1 MFVKISEQPSLY
13 NDLEKKS
20 VREILEDIN
29 REDQKVALA
38 VQKAIPQIEKLV
50 TQIVPRMK
58 QGGRIFYMGA
68 GTSGRLG
75 VLDAAECPPTYSTDP
90 ERVRAVIAGGYGAMF
105 AAVEGAEDDRSL
117 GANDLKALH
126 LTEDDSVV
134 GIAAS
139 GRTPYVLGAL
149 DFAKSVG
156 ALTIA
161 VTCCPGCEAEA
172 HADIAISPA
181 PGPEVITGSTRMK
194 SGTAQKM
201 ILNMLSTGVMVK
213 LGKVYGNLMVD
224 VKASNEKLRER
235 CVRIARRPARRTPR
249 RARRLSRRTTP
260 ANRPSS
266 CCCSAWTSPGRKRCS
281 RARTA
286 VSPRRWRAEHG
297 ISPL

>member
-1 MFVKISEQPSLY
+1 MTDIGKLATEQRNAASEHIDRLPTL
-13 NDLEKKS
+13 DM
-20 VREILEDIN
+20 VRLINNEDK
-29 REDQKVALA
+29 KVAGA
-38 VQKAIPQIEKLV
+38 VEAVCPQIAEA
-50 TQIVPRMK
+50 IDGIYARM
-58 QGGRIFYMGA
+58 QRGGRLIYTGC

-134 GIAAS
+134 GVAAS

-149 DFAKSVG
+149 DYAKSVG

-201 ILNMLSTGVMVK
+201 ILNMITPSVMIQLGRVKGNKMVNMQLSNQKLVDRGTRMIVEELGLDYGKAKALLLMHGSVKKAVDAYRGVT
-213 LGKVYGNLMVD
+213 L
-224 VKASNEKLRER
+224 
-235 CVRIARRPARRTPR
+235 
-249 RARRLSRRTTP
+249 
-260 ANRPSS
+260 
-266 CCCSAWTSPGRKRCS
+266 
-281 RARTA
+281 
-286 VSPRRWRAEHG
+286 
-297 ISPL
+297 

>member
-1 MFVKISEQPSLY
+1 MTDIGKLATEQRNAASEHIDRLPTLDMVLLI
-13 NDLEKKS
+13 NN
-20 VREILEDIN
+20 EDK
-29 REDQKVALA
+29 KVAGA
-38 VQKAIPQIEKLV
+38 VETVCPQIAGA
-50 TQIVPRMK
+50 IDGIYARM
-58 QGGRIFYMGA
+58 QRGGRLIYTGC

-117 GANDLKALH
+117 GANDLKARH

-149 DFAKSVG
+149 DYAKSVG
-156 ALTIA
+156 ALTVA

-224 VKASNEKLRER
+224 VKA
-235 CVRIARRPARRTPR
+235 
-249 RARRLSRRTTP
+249 
-260 ANRPSS
+260 
-266 CCCSAWTSPGRKRCS
+266 
-281 RARTA
+281 
-286 VSPRRWRAEHG
+286 
-297 ISPL
+297 

>member
-1 MFVKISEQPSLY
+1 MKFAFFTLGC
-13 NDLEKKS
+13 
-20 VREILEDIN
+20 
-29 REDQKVALA
+29 KVNLFETQALS
-38 VQKAIPQIEKLV
+38 QL
-50 TQIVPRMK
+50 
-58 QGGRIFYMGA
+58 
-68 GTSGRLG
+68 
-75 VLDAAECPPTYSTDP
+75 AAERGHEIVDSGADAVIINTCTVTSVSDHKNIRAFHRLRRDNPRAVIAACGCFAQTDP

-149 DFAKSVG
+149 DYAKSVG

-235 CVRIARRPARRTPR
+235 CVRIVRQATGAEDAAARAALIETNYACKPAIVMLLLGVDKTGAETLLT
-249 RARRLSRRTTP
+249 RA
-260 ANRPSS
+260 N
-266 CCCSAWTSPGRKRCS
+266 GRV
-281 RARTA
+281 AA
-286 VSPRRWRAEHG
+286 ALEG
-297 ISPL
+297 

>member
-1 MFVKISEQPSLY
+1 MTDIGKLATEQRNAASEHIDRLPTL
-13 NDLEKKS
+13 DM
-20 VREILEDIN
+20 VRLINNEDK
-29 REDQKVALA
+29 KVAGA
-38 VQKAIPQIEKLV
+38 VEAVCPQIAEA
-50 TQIVPRMK
+50 IDGIYARM
-58 QGGRIFYMGA
+58 QRGGRLIYTGC

-105 AAVEGAEDDRSL
+105 AAVEGAEDDCSL
-117 GANDLKALH
+117 GTNDLKALH

-149 DFAKSVG
+149 DYAKSVG

-161 VTCCPGCEAEA
+161 VTCCPGCAAEA

-235 CVRIARRPARRTPR
+235 CVRIVRQATGAEDAAARAALIETNYACKPAIVMLLLGVDKTGAETLLT
-249 RARRLSRRTTP
+249 RA
-260 ANRPSS
+260 N
-266 CCCSAWTSPGRKRCS
+266 GRV
-281 RARTA
+281 AA
-286 VSPRRWRAEHG
+286 ALEG
-297 ISPL
+297 

>member
-1 MFVKISEQPSLY
+1 MEETVAIGCVVKLDRGFPL
-13 NDLEKKS
+13 
-20 VREILEDIN
+20 VRLEDGAEL
-29 REDQKVALA
+29 RCKHATS
-38 VQKAIPQIEKLV
+38 LV
-50 TQIVPRMK
+50 K
-58 QGGRIFYMGA
+58 G
-68 GTSGRLG
+68 
-75 VLDAAECPPTYSTDP
+75 

-105 AAVEGAEDDRSL
+105 AAVEGAEDNRSL

-149 DFAKSVG
+149 DYAKSVG

-235 CVRIARRPARRTPR
+235 CVRIVRQATGAEDAAARAALIETNYACKPAIVMLLLGVDKTGAETLLT
-249 RARRLSRRTTP
+249 RA
-260 ANRPSS
+260 N
-266 CCCSAWTSPGRKRCS
+266 GRV
-281 RARTA
+281 AA
-286 VSPRRWRAEHG
+286 ALEG
-297 ISPL
+297 